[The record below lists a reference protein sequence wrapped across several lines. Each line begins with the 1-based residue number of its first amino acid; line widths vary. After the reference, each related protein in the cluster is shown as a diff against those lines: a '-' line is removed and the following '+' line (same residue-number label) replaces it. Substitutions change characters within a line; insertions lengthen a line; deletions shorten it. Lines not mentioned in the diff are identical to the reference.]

1 MNFRFM
7 ARNIA
12 VDWRQVSLID
22 IDRIAR
28 DMDIPALQQHI
39 ELVTFAKLD
48 SLYDIDPLFVKL
60 FQIAQ
65 YTLEYLLH
73 SQDFLKNSV
82 CEEQKKV
89 EKEKKKH
96 LATMKEVAH
105 LKEQI
110 GSLKK
115 TNKQR
120 RQMIADQQRMMQV
133 GSHSFYKCPV
143 CPNRSFMN
151 STYLQG
157 HLVRRHPEH
166 VHYIGDAV
174 AHTKLV
180 TQQLE
185 GKLLTMGDRMEQEKE
200 LNAKLQDENR
210 RLQEQ
215 QKREL
220 IDNQDQIREEE
231 RRRYEQK
238 LKTLEES
245 FSGHIAQFKA
255 NEGMY
260 QTKIS
265 ELESKNKFNERRS
278 DTIGSMVVDLQNAKE
293 QMTANY
299 NQKFRSLEDTM
310 SRQVE
315 QAVQVISPPKPSPVR
330 SEQRQP
336 VRESAA
342 VPDGPVRTDNTMVDR
357 DAEFRQLL
365 EHYRPQVETMFR
377 GEMERLGVKRG
388 DTLLTETTFKR
399 KLEEIH
405 DLRSRK
411 QTSRPDFYN
420 LRSQI
425 EDDLKSR
432 ADRAESKSD
441 VSMVQNPLQSFDQRH
456 NKSNTSA
463 ASFQA
468 SIASAQ
474 SSKSPPRPPK
484 NTRAPLPPQTASLLS
499 FSQKSQAS
507 KSQAQSP
514 IKAMP
519 RSPKSKPAPQPPTQV
534 QSFQRPQWSD
544 ENPSSPGKPGMAST
558 MRQTAPV
565 PDTNESPVK
574 SSVESSAW
582 DKTESEQPHQKP
594 HQAKGM
600 RPYVD
605 VVKSSDVFTSNDAND
620 HNDVAT
626 ISEKTEPSTDW
637 DDEESFGGN
646 IQSKAQKIEN
656 KLSGRSSPPAGGV
669 DVTGAER
676 TQMILE
682 ELDSDDDDDISTEN

>member
-82 CEEQKKV
+82 CEEQKRV

-110 GSLKK
+110 SSLKK

-200 LNAKLQDENR
+200 LNAKLQEENR

-238 LKTLEES
+238 IKTLEES
-245 FSGHIAQFKA
+245 FSGHITQFKA

-315 QAVQVISPPKPSPVR
+315 QAVQVISPPKPSPVK

-336 VRESAA
+336 VREAA
-342 VPDGPVRTDNTMVDR
+342 VPDGQPVRTDNTMVDR

-420 LRSQI
+420 LRSRI

-441 VSMVQNPLQSFDQRH
+441 VSMVQNPLQSHYDQR
-456 NKSNTSA
+456 NNQSNTSA

-468 SIASAQ
+468 SLASQ

-484 NTRAPLPPQTASLLS
+484 NTRAPLPPQTASLSS

-507 KSQAQSP
+507 KTQSP

-565 PDTNESPVK
+565 ADTNESPVK

-582 DKTESEQPHQKP
+582 DKTESEQPQHKQT
-594 HQAKGM
+594 KGM

-605 VVKSSDVFTSNDAND
+605 VVKSSDVFTSNDGND

>member
-28 DMDIPALQQHI
+28 DMDIAALQQHI

-73 SQDFLKNSV
+73 SQDFLKNSI

-96 LATMKEVAH
+96 LATMKEVAY

-110 GSLKK
+110 TSLKK

-200 LNAKLQDENR
+200 LNTKLQEENR

-215 QKREL
+215 QKRDL
-220 IDNQDQIREEE
+220 IENQDQIREEE

-238 LKTLEES
+238 LRTLEES
-245 FSGHIAQFKA
+245 FSGHISQFKA
-255 NEGMY
+255 NEGLY
-260 QTKIS
+260 QTKIT

-310 SRQVE
+310 SRQVQ
-315 QAVQVISPPKPSPVR
+315 QAVQVISPPKPMPVK
-330 SEQRQP
+330 SEQRHP
-336 VRESAA
+336 VREVQNT
-342 VPDGPVRTDNTMVDR
+342 VPDGPVHTTMVDR

-432 ADRAESKSD
+432 ADRAENKTD
-441 VSMVQNPLQSFDQRH
+441 VSMTHYDQRNNQSH
-456 NKSNTSA
+456 TSA

-468 SIASAQ
+468 SIASQA
-474 SSKSPPRPPK
+474 SKSPPRPPK
-484 NTRAPLPPQTASLLS
+484 NTRAPLPPQTASLSS

-507 KSQAQSP
+507 KSQPQSP
-514 IKAMP
+514 IKPMP

-534 QSFQRPQWSD
+534 QSFHRPQWSD

-565 PDTNESPVK
+565 PDKNESPIK

-582 DKTESEQPHQKP
+582 DKTESEQPHQQ
-594 HQAKGM
+594 QAKGM

-605 VVKSSDVFTSNDAND
+605 VVKSSDVFTSNDVND

-682 ELDSDDDDDISTEN
+682 ELDSDDDDISTEN